1 MRSERPGLASPFP
14 FPLLRP
20 RFGLPAAVT
29 AAASRSTERALLS
42 YVHDTADLQQENG
55 GGAASPTAGGDGA
68 SPAGR
73 AANLFPLFVID
84 YLSKRHGLRPI
95 VEKMAWELAS
105 DEGKAS
111 FSPKFLLSLI
121 DDTFSKAQTDTYRAF
136 RLLQSDM
143 GKIFFKPIGPNE
155 YKAKAAKAV
164 RTSKENWCRSLEA
177 EQEWCFV

>member
-1 MRSERPGLASPFP
+1 MLGLVTGVEYKAKGGARIQLVDARGSTYSV
-14 FPLLRP
+14 
-20 RFGLPAAVT
+20 AESAVHIN
-29 AAASRSTERALLS
+29 LGS
-42 YVHDTADLQQENG
+42 YKGKLVETADILKEY
-55 GGAASPTAGGDGA
+55 AAIMETEPTELGVD
-68 SPAGR
+68 PEE
-73 AANLFPLFVID
+73 L
-84 YLSKRHGLRPI
+84 
-95 VEKMAWELAS
+95 EMAWELAS